1 MTPASLSAT
10 NWFST
15 LTALVTSLASS
26 STSYWTGWPSIPSG
40 CRALNAFRVM
50 LLNDCE
56 VVWPKAAWAPVSG
69 VEIPNLIGPAGIG
82 GDCGA
87 AVVAAPA
94 VVVAV
99 VAFFAELLHA
109 AARAVLAMMAVT
121 IEKRFRIR
129 SPLDS

>member
-10 NWFST
+10 NWLTT

-26 STSYWTGWPSIPSG
+26 STSYITGWPSIPSG

-50 LLNDCE
+50 LLNDWA

-69 VEIPNLIGPAGIG
+69 VEIPNLIGPG
-82 GDCGA
+82 GMGGYCGA

-99 VAFFAELLHA
+99 VAVFFAELLHA
-109 AARAVLAMMAVT
+109 AARAVLAAMAVS
-121 IEKRFRIR
+121 IEKRFRIK
-129 SPLDS
+129 SPP